1 MLGEK
6 NIAPKLMYHFE
17 CFDAEGNLKW
27 QETIHN
33 VVTTLGKNDVL
44 NKYFSNS
51 APGIPYLGLISS
63 VSYTTGPAAGDT
75 MSSHSGWTEA
85 GNANAPT
92 YTSPRKTMT
101 AAWGA
106 ASGGSM
112 VSSAQSF
119 AITGSGTIKG
129 AFLNIG
135 GTSAID
141 NTTGLLYSAAT
152 FSNGDKVVASSD
164 TVNVTVTLNA

>member
-1 MLGEK
+1 MTCEK
-6 NIAPKLMYHFE
+6 NIAPKLTYQFE
-17 CFDAEGNLKW
+17 CFDAQGNLKW

-51 APGIPYLGLISS
+51 AAGVPYLGLISS

-85 GNANAPT
+85 GATNAPT

-106 ASGGSM
+106 ASSGSM

-119 AITGSGTIKG
+119 AITGTGTLKG

-135 GTSAID
+135 GSSAID
-141 NTTGLLYSAAT
+141 NTSGLLYSAAT
-152 FSNGDKVVASSD
+152 FTGGDKAVANLD